1 MTTSVVRLA
10 LSGLVLGLLLSG
22 CCCGGGTDKETT
34 IVKEPSIVKEP
45 TSSVTKGQE
54 LQDLKAAHDQGA
66 LTDEEFQKEKE
77 KLLKAD

>member
-1 MTTSVVRLA
+1 MNTSVVRLA
-10 LSGLVLGLLLSG
+10 LSGLVLALILAG
-22 CCCGGGTDKETT
+22 CCCGGGKDKETT
-34 IVKEPSIVKEP
+34 IVKEP